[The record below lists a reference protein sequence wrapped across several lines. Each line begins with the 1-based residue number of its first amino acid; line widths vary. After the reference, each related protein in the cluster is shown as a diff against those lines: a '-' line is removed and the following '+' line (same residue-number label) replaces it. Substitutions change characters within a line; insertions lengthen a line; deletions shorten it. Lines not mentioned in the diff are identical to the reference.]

1 MRTKCRIPC
10 GVINWALVT
19 FSALAI
25 GGARADTW
33 TDPDT
38 GSTWSYRIRGDVAEI
53 YKSNSEA
60 ISPKPTGSMTI
71 PSSLGG
77 KPVTSLGASAFKG
90 CDELV
95 DVVIPNTLTNIGSS
109 AFNDCSNLVSV
120 VVPDGVTRIGGSAFS
135 GCSALANV
143 TIPTSVT
150 TIGSSAFKDCDHVTS
165 VTIPQ
170 YVCTRKIPTI
180 FPSSYQLI
188 TSVTLLPD
196 VTNIGSS
203 AFKGCSALTNLEIP
217 NGVTNIGSSAF
228 SGCSGLTGIVIPDGV
243 RRIGGSAFL
252 GCSGLTNVTI
262 PTSVT
267 NVGSSAFKDCGR
279 LTSVTVPQC
288 VCARKFSSV
297 FPSAYQ
303 AITDVVILSD
313 VTKIGASAFKDC
325 SRLAKVFF
333 EGDAPT
339 VGKNAFAG
347 VGSGC
352 TVYVGRNSI
361 GWGGA
366 VPGIWEGLRIEYSGG
381 AEMVASDLWPRG
393 SGGAVSSATA
403 SVYDGYMHDR
413 GGAVV
418 GTIQVKV
425 GKPNART
432 KLSVVR
438 VTVVGRD
445 GRKSSLVAAGTGR
458 ALIAAEGPTT
468 IMCGDNCVVTL
479 SAQGMCGRYGNYTID
494 GALNVFMSRDDANK
508 AVASS
513 VLGTW
518 QGAVNVAWPDAQ
530 GWNALTATIAARG
543 KVTVTGTLA
552 NGAKVNAKSQLVV
565 GEGWCCVPVVYA
577 KRDDRMA
584 FNMWLPKAVTST
596 ALPGVVGIADAVVGR
611 PGSLKG
617 GAKFHLGAV
626 MGDAKY
632 ASYLPDGVAVGGG
645 ARWSL
650 PTAGKVQLTRD
661 GQVDAAKLG
670 ENPSALRLIY
680 RAKDGSFRG
689 TFKAYADVNGR
700 PKPTTV
706 KVAGVLV
713 NGIGYGTATTK
724 GVRAPVM
731 VE

>member
-1 MRTKCRIPC
+1 
-10 GVINWALVT
+10 
-19 FSALAI
+19 
-25 GGARADTW
+25 
-33 TDPDT
+33 
-38 GSTWSYRIRGDVAEI
+38 
-53 YKSNSEA
+53 
-60 ISPKPTGSMTI
+60 
-71 PSSLGG
+71 
-77 KPVTSLGASAFKG
+77 
-90 CDELV
+90 
-95 DVVIPNTLTNIGSS
+95 
-109 AFNDCSNLVSV
+109 
-120 VVPDGVTRIGGSAFS
+120 
-135 GCSALANV
+135 
-143 TIPTSVT
+143 
-150 TIGSSAFKDCDHVTS
+150 
-165 VTIPQ
+165 
-170 YVCTRKIPTI
+170 
-180 FPSSYQLI
+180 
-188 TSVTLLPD
+188 
-196 VTNIGSS
+196 
-203 AFKGCSALTNLEIP
+203 
-217 NGVTNIGSSAF
+217 
-228 SGCSGLTGIVIPDGV
+228 
-243 RRIGGSAFL
+243 
-252 GCSGLTNVTI
+252 
-262 PTSVT
+262 
-267 NVGSSAFKDCGR
+267 
-279 LTSVTVPQC
+279 
-288 VCARKFSSV
+288 
-297 FPSAYQ
+297 
-303 AITDVVILSD
+303 
-313 VTKIGASAFKDC
+313 
-325 SRLAKVFF
+325 
-333 EGDAPT
+333 
-339 VGKNAFAG
+339 
-347 VGSGC
+347 
-352 TVYVGRNSI
+352 
-361 GWGGA
+361 
-366 VPGIWEGLRIEYSGG
+366 
-381 AEMVASDLWPRG
+381 MVASDLWPRG

-661 GQVDAAKLG
+661 GQVDVAKLG